1 MRKASFKKSY
11 VLLATVLLAVC
22 GFFVY
27 RFAQAH
33 TSGDPVTGLDVPTNV
48 LQLGETTTR
57 TAATTEPGASD
68 WTSSA
73 SSTVATIDA
82 VTGVV
87 AAIGAGTT
95 TIAYATSTDG
105 DLNSTTVTVYAAA
118 TIDNP
123 AIGTVQVGEGDV
135 TPTDFTAAGTG
146 ETIAWQ
152 SSVPA
157 KATIV
162 AGTGVITPVAEGTT
176 TIGYIVTET
185 LTGRIVAKGNLEIT
199 VEAAATI
206 DNPAIGT
213 VQVGEGDV
221 TPTDFTAAG
230 TGETI
235 AWQSS
240 VPAKATIVAG
250 TGVIT
255 PVAEGTTTIGYIV
268 TETLTGR
275 IVAKGNLE
283 ITVEAAEP
291 TFDIVAISVTAI
303 AAIIGTPQFGQ
314 ELTAGALTPSG
325 ATVTYQWQS
334 ATTSGGTYTDISG
347 ATSDT
352 YTLVTGDAAKYLK
365 VAATGTGGY
374 SDTATSAATA
384 VVAAAH
390 HSRNGGGG
398 TVTLPAAPLTTEQL
412 QTTVDSLIARINALI
427 AQAKALGIQLQQGTG
442 NLLTGSGGA
451 GTPIVLS
458 GVLRP
463 LLLGSIGN
471 DVKALQN
478 FLISQNKGSAAENLK
493 RHGATTIFGPLT
505 RAALAEF
512 QRSVGLPATGY
523 FGSLTK
529 AYLKTLGF

>member
-105 DLNSTTVTVYAAA
+105 DLNSTTVTVY
-118 TIDNP
+118 
-123 AIGTVQVGEGDV
+123 
-135 TPTDFTAAGTG
+135 
-146 ETIAWQ
+146 
-152 SSVPA
+152 
-157 KATIV
+157 
-162 AGTGVITPVAEGTT
+162 
-176 TIGYIVTET
+176 
-185 LTGRIVAKGNLEIT
+185 
-199 VEAAATI
+199 AAATI